1 MRNFLIGILLIGLT
15 GCGGNYIPITGDM
28 VGAATDTVGYIK
40 DASVAKELAIHA
52 TLRNRDNV
60 YKAIY
65 PQSGTKVV
73 FKMAEVAPGVF
84 VQTISEITSR
94 DAIVFK
100 DPLPTE
106 PSKHPVWQ
114 TVEKVLPSIVN
125 ATLVGTLGVA
135 AIDAMEAGWK
145 ATAPVYNGPYQSY
158 NPITSTEIVP
168 LEP

>member
-15 GCGGNYIPITGDM
+15 GCADNYIPITGEM
-28 VGAATDTVGYIK
+28 VGAATDTAGYIK

-65 PQSGTKVV
+65 PESGTKVT
-73 FKMAEVAPGVF
+73 FKLEEVSPGVF
-84 VQTISEITSR
+84 VQVISEISSR

-114 TVEKVLPSIVN
+114 AAEKVLPSLIN
-125 ATLVGTLGVA
+125 ATLVGTLGYS
-135 AIDAMEAGWK
+135 AINAMEAGWK

-158 NPITSTEIVP
+158 NPVTTEVVP
-168 LEP
+168 VSP